1 MATSTIDTSAIGVGN
16 TGLPLAK
23 DIVTQLDA
31 AKADIEGLTAA
42 SLAATAGAAPG
53 TGAAGAAATASKSD
67 HVHPLQSVVIA
78 RPVDAAAGTTTAE
91 TTIYCV
97 KAASTLSAIKL
108 CADGAVV
115 ADDTDYL
122 TITVKKADG
131 AGGASSTV
139 AEATS
144 AITGGVAIAAR
155 TKVSLGS
162 LTGPVLAAGS
172 ILTVTVAKA
181 GSGKALPT
189 HALIFE
195 FV

>member
-1 MATSTIDTSAIGVGN
+1 MATSTIDTTAVNDGL
-16 TGLPLAK
+16 TGTDLVRQLKAQLA
-23 DIVTQLDA
+23 A

-42 SLAATAGAAPG
+42 SLAATVGATPG

-67 HVHPLQSVVIA
+67 HVHPLQSVAVV
-78 RPVDAAAGTTTAE
+78 RPVDAAASTTTAE
-91 TTIYCV
+91 TTVLCV

-144 AITGGVAIAAR
+144 AVTGGIAIAAR

-172 ILTVTVAKA
+172 ILTVTIAKA
-181 GSGKALPT
+181 GAGKALPT

>member
-1 MATSTIDTSAIGVGN
+1 MATSTIDTSTMVPGN
-16 TGLPLAK
+16 TGLPFAK
-23 DIVTQLDA
+23 EVMAQLDA
-31 AKADIEGLTAA
+31 AKTDIEGLTAA
-42 SLAATAGAAPG
+42 SLAATVGATPG
-53 TGAAGAAATASKSD
+53 TGSAGAAATASKSD
-67 HVHPLQSVVIA
+67 HVHPLQSVVIL
-78 RPVDAAAGTTTAE
+78 RPVDAAASTTTAE

-108 CADGAVV
+108 CADGAVT

-144 AITGGVAIAAR
+144 KITGGIAIAAR

-181 GSGKALPT
+181 ASGKALPT
-189 HALIFE
+189 HAIILE
-195 FV
+195 FS

>member
-1 MATSTIDTSAIGVGN
+1 MATSTIDTTTVNDGL
-16 TGLPLAK
+16 TGTDLVRQIK
-23 DIVTQLDA
+23 TQLAA
-31 AKADIEGLTAA
+31 AKTDIEGLTAA
-42 SLAATAGAAPG
+42 SLAATVGATPG

-67 HVHPLQSVVIA
+67 HVHPLQTETVV
-78 RPVDAAAGTTTAE
+78 RPADAAANTATAE
-91 TTIYCV
+91 TTVLCV

-108 CADGAVV
+108 CADGAVT

-144 AITGGVAIAAR
+144 KVTGGIAIAAR

-172 ILTVTVAKA
+172 ILTVAVAKA